1 VSDAIMNGAAQ
12 GGVTLDGVALGG
24 ATLESSERSSTDT
37 PLAKLAFQLYVAIGV
52 SVFLLMMVVGALF
65 RATQAAFMPI
75 PANVAYELM
84 TLHGAGMVG
93 VSGLAGAAVMWYFLR
108 RYVALSTGMFLA
120 MLGLS
125 LVGVVMILAAIG
137 LGRFAGGWTFLYP
150 LPANSMGVWGPHAAA
165 AFVGGLVFIGVGFLL
180 FYLDCAI
187 AIVRRF
193 GSLARA
199 LGLDQLFGTRPLD
212 TSLPP
217 TVVASTMVIIVNVIG
232 ILAGAVVL
240 VMSLVSIYVPSV
252 VFDALLM
259 KNLIF
264 FFGHVFINATIY
276 MAVIGVYEIVPRYTG
291 RPWLINKVFLASWAA
306 VTLMVMA
313 VYPHHL
319 MMDFVMPK
327 WMTVTGQVLSY
338 LSGIPILLVT
348 AYGALVNIHR
358 SKLTWDLPLRL
369 LIFGLFGWAA
379 GVLPAIVDGVVRVNQ
394 VMHNTQWV
402 PGHFHFYLLLGL
414 VPLLLGTLFHACTRR
429 GWTES
434 PLDRLAFWTYG
445 VAGALFCFV
454 FLAAG
459 WQGVPRR
466 FAIHDDAWIGFAQAG
481 AIAATLVV
489 LAAVVLG
496 VRLLARVPRASL

>member
-1 VSDAIMNGAAQ
+1 
-12 GGVTLDGVALGG
+12 
-24 ATLESSERSSTDT
+24 
-37 PLAKLAFQLYVAIGV
+37 
-52 SVFLLMMVVGALF
+52 
-65 RATQAAFMPI
+65 
-75 PANVAYELM
+75 
-84 TLHGAGMVG
+84 
-93 VSGLAGAAVMWYFLR
+93 
-108 RYVALSTGMFLA
+108 
-120 MLGLS
+120 
-125 LVGVVMILAAIG
+125 
-137 LGRFAGGWTFLYP
+137 
-150 LPANSMGVWGPHAAA
+150 
-165 AFVGGLVFIGVGFLL
+165 
-180 FYLDCAI
+180 
-187 AIVRRF
+187 
-193 GSLARA
+193 
-199 LGLDQLFGTRPLD
+199 
-212 TSLPP
+212 
-217 TVVASTMVIIVNVIG
+217 MVIIVNVIG
-232 ILAGAVVL
+232 ILTGAVVL
-240 VMSLVSIYVPSV
+240 VMSLVNIYVPSV

-276 MAVIGVYEIVPRYTG
+276 MAVIGVYEIVPRYSG
-291 RPWLINKVFLASWAA
+291 RPWLISKAFLASWAA

-319 MMDFVMPK
+319 LMDFVMPK
-327 WMTVTGQVLSY
+327 WMIVTGQVLSY

-358 SKLTWDLPLRL
+358 SGLEWDLPLRL

-414 VPLLLGTLFHACTRR
+414 VPLLLGALLHACTHS
-429 GWTES
+429 GWKES

-466 FAIHDDAWIGFAQAG
+466 FAIHDSAWVGFAQAG
-481 AIAATLVV
+481 AIAAALVV
-489 LAAVVLG
+489 VAAVVLG

>member
-1 VSDAIMNGAAQ
+1 
-12 GGVTLDGVALGG
+12 
-24 ATLESSERSSTDT
+24 
-37 PLAKLAFQLYVAIGV
+37 
-52 SVFLLMMVVGALF
+52 
-65 RATQAAFMPI
+65 
-75 PANVAYELM
+75 
-84 TLHGAGMVG
+84 
-93 VSGLAGAAVMWYFLR
+93 
-108 RYVALSTGMFLA
+108 MFLA

-137 LGRFAGGWTFLYP
+137 IGRYAGAWTFLYP
-150 LPANSMGVWGPHAAA
+150 LPAKSMGAWGTHAAA

-180 FYLDCAI
+180 FYLDCAL
-187 AIVRRF
+187 AILRRY
-193 GSLARA
+193 GSLVKA
-199 LGLDQLFGTRPLD
+199 LGLDQLFGSRPLD

-217 TVVASTMVIIVNVIG
+217 TVVASTMVVIIQVLG

-240 VMSLVSIYVPSV
+240 VMTLVNLYVPGV
-252 VFDALLM
+252 AFDALLM

-291 RPWLINKVFLASWAA
+291 RPWPISRPFLASWAA
-306 VTLMVMA
+306 VTLIVMA

-319 MMDFVMPK
+319 LMDYAMPK
-327 WMTVTGQVLSY
+327 WALVTGQVLSY

-358 SKLTWDLPLRL
+358 SGLRWDLPLRL
-369 LIFGLFGWAA
+369 LMFGLFGWAA
-379 GVLPAIVDGVVRVNQ
+379 GVIPAIVDGMLRVNL

-414 VPLLLGTLFHACTRR
+414 VPLLLGTLLFACTRSD
-429 GWTES
+429 WTES
-434 PLDRLAFWTYG
+434 ALDRASFWIFG
-445 VAGALFCFV
+445 VAGAVFCFV

-466 FAIHDDAWIGFAQAG
+466 FAVHDSAWLGFAQIG
-481 AIAATLVV
+481 SLAATLVV

-496 VRLLARVPRASL
+496 VRLLARLPRASLTA

>member
-1 VSDAIMNGAAQ
+1 MN
-12 GGVTLDGVALGG
+12 
-24 ATLESSERSSTDT
+24 ATTTASPNT
-37 PLAKLAFQLYVAIGV
+37 PSATLAFQLYIGIGV
-52 SVFLLMMVVGALF
+52 AVFLLMMIAGAAF
-65 RATQAAFMPI
+65 RAVQATWLPL
-75 PANVAYELM
+75 PANYSYEIM

-93 VSGLAGAAVMWYFLR
+93 ASGLAGAAVMWYFLR
-108 RYVALSTGMFLA
+108 RYVTLSTGMFLT
-120 MLGLS
+120 MLALS

-137 LGRFAGGWTFLYP
+137 IGRFAGGWTFLYP
-150 LPANSMGVWGPHAAA
+150 LPAKSMGAWGTHAAA

-180 FYLDCAI
+180 FYLDCAV
-187 AIVRRF
+187 AILKRY
-193 GSLARA
+193 GSFWKS
-199 LGLDQLFGTRPLD
+199 LGLDQLFGSGPVD

-217 TVVASTMVIIVNVIG
+217 TIVAGTMVVIINILG

-240 VMSLVSIYVPSV
+240 VMTLINIYQPGI

-291 RPWLINKVFLASWAA
+291 RPWMISRPFLASWLA
-306 VTLMVMA
+306 VTLIVMA

-319 MMDFVMPK
+319 MMDYVMPK
-327 WMTVTGQVLSY
+327 WALVTGQVLSY
-338 LSGIPILLVT
+338 LSGIPVLLVT

-358 SKLTWDLPLRL
+358 SGLEWDLPLRL
-369 LIFGLFGWAA
+369 IIFSLFGWAA
-379 GVLPAIVDGVVRVNQ
+379 GIIPAIIDGVIRVNL

-414 VPLLLGTLFHACTRR
+414 VPMLLGTLFYACTR
-429 GWTES
+429 GQWTETT
-434 PLDRLAFWTYG
+434 LDRVSFWTFG
-445 VAGALFCFV
+445 AAGAVFCFV

-466 FAIHDDAWIGFAQAG
+466 YAVHDAAWLSFSQVG
-481 AIAATLVV
+481 AVAATLVLV
-489 LAAVVLG
+489 AAVVLG
-496 VRLLARVPRASL
+496 VRLLARLPRASLSA

>member
-1 VSDAIMNGAAQ
+1 MN
-12 GGVTLDGVALGG
+12 
-24 ATLESSERSSTDT
+24 ATAVPSADT
-37 PLAKLAFQLYVAIGV
+37 PAAKLAFQLYVSIGV
-52 SVFLLMMVVGALF
+52 AVLLLMMIAGALF
-65 RATQAAFMPI
+65 RATQAAVTPI
-75 PANVAYELM
+75 PANFAYELM

-108 RYVALSTGMFLA
+108 RHVTLSTGMFLA

-137 LGRFAGGWTFLYP
+137 IGRFAGAWTFLYP
-150 LPANSMGVWGPHAAA
+150 LPAKSMGVWGPHAAG

-180 FYLDCAI
+180 FYLDCAF
-187 AIVRRF
+187 AILRRY
-193 GSLARA
+193 GSLWKA
-199 LGLDQLFGTRPLD
+199 LGLDQLFGSGPLN

-217 TVVASTMVIIVNVIG
+217 TVVAATMVVIINVLG

-240 VMSLVSIYVPSV
+240 VMSLISIYVPTV
-252 VFDALLM
+252 TFDALLM

-291 RPWLINKVFLASWAA
+291 RPWNISRPFLASWAA
-306 VTLMVMA
+306 VTLIVMA

-319 MMDFVMPK
+319 LMDYVMPK
-327 WMTVTGQVLSY
+327 WAIVTGQVLSY

-358 SKLTWDLPLRL
+358 SGVKWDLPLRL
-369 LIFGLFGWAA
+369 LVFGLFGWAA
-379 GVLPAIVDGVVRVNQ
+379 GVLPAIIDGMVRVNL

-402 PGHFHFYLLLGL
+402 PGHFHFYLMLGL
-414 VPLLLGTLFHACTRR
+414 VPLLMGSLLYACTRTHWR
-429 GWTES
+429 ES
-434 PLDRLAFWTYG
+434 VLDRAAFWTYG
-445 VAGALFCFV
+445 VAGVLFCFG

-466 FAIHDDAWIGFAQAG
+466 FAVHDAPWLGYAQIG
-481 AIAATLVV
+481 T
-489 LAAVVLG
+489 LAAVLVLLAALVLG
-496 VRLLARVPRASL
+496 VRLLMRLPRASLS

>member
-1 VSDAIMNGAAQ
+1 MN
-12 GGVTLDGVALGG
+12 
-24 ATLESSERSSTDT
+24 ATTAPSADT
-37 PLAKLAFQLYVAIGV
+37 PAAKLAFQLYVAIGV
-52 SVFLLMMVVGALF
+52 AVLLLMMIAGALF
-65 RATQAAFMPI
+65 RATQAAVTPI
-75 PANVAYELM
+75 PANFAYELM

-108 RYVALSTGMFLA
+108 RHVTLSTAMFLA

-137 LGRFAGGWTFLYP
+137 IGRFAGAWTFLYP
-150 LPANSMGVWGPHAAA
+150 LPAKSMGVWGPHAAG

-180 FYLDCAI
+180 FYLDCAL
-187 AIVRRF
+187 AILRRY
-193 GSLARA
+193 GSLWKA
-199 LGLDQLFGTRPLD
+199 LGLDQLFGSGPLD

-217 TVVASTMVIIVNVIG
+217 TVVAATMVVIINVLG

-240 VMSLVSIYVPSV
+240 VMSLISIYVSTV
-252 VFDALLM
+252 TFDALLM

-291 RPWLINKVFLASWAA
+291 RPWNISRPFLASWAA
-306 VTLMVMA
+306 VTLIVMA

-319 MMDFVMPK
+319 LMDYVMPK
-327 WMTVTGQVLSY
+327 WALVTGQVLSY

-358 SKLTWDLPLRL
+358 SGVKWDLPLRL
-369 LIFGLFGWAA
+369 LVFGLFGWAA
-379 GVLPAIVDGVVRVNQ
+379 GVLPAIIDGMVRVNL

-402 PGHFHFYLLLGL
+402 PGHFHFYLMLGL
-414 VPLLLGTLFHACTRR
+414 VPLLMGSLLHACTRTQWR
-429 GWTES
+429 ES
-434 PLDRLAFWTYG
+434 ALDRAAFWTYG
-445 VAGALFCFV
+445 VAGVLFCFG
-454 FLAAG
+454 FLSAG

-466 FAIHDDAWIGFAQAG
+466 FAVHDAPWLGYAQIG
-481 AIAATLVV
+481 T
-489 LAAVVLG
+489 LAAVLVLLAALVLG
-496 VRLLARVPRASL
+496 LRLLMRLPRASLS

>member
-1 VSDAIMNGAAQ
+1 MNA
-12 GGVTLDGVALGG
+12 VTAKSV
-24 ATLESSERSSTDT
+24 DT
-37 PLAKLAFQLYVAIGV
+37 PAAKLAFQLYAAIGIA
-52 SVFLLMMVVGALF
+52 VFLLMMIAGALF
-65 RATQAAFMPI
+65 RSVQAAWVPI
-75 PANVAYELM
+75 PPNFAYELM

-108 RYVALSTGMFLA
+108 RYVSLSTGMFLA
-120 MLGLS
+120 MLALS

-137 LGRFAGGWTFLYP
+137 IGRFAGAWTFLYP
-150 LPANSMGVWGPHAAA
+150 LPAKSAGVWGPHAAG

-187 AIVRRF
+187 AIIRRY
-193 GSLARA
+193 GSLWKS
-199 LGLDQLFGTRPLD
+199 LGLDQLFGSGPVD

-217 TVVASTMVIIVNVIG
+217 TVVASSMVIIINVLG

-240 VMSLVSIYVPSV
+240 VMSLVSIYLGVA
-252 VFDALLM
+252 FDALLM

-291 RPWLINKVFLASWAA
+291 RPWLISKPFLASWAA
-306 VTLMVMA
+306 VTLVVMA

-319 MMDFVMPK
+319 LMDFVMPK
-327 WMTVTGQVLSY
+327 WALVTGQVLSY
-338 LSGIPILLVT
+338 LSGIPVLLVT
-348 AYGALVNIHR
+348 TYGLLVNIHR
-358 SKLTWDLPLRL
+358 SGLEWDLPLRL
-369 LIFGLFGWAA
+369 LVFSLFGWAA
-379 GVLPAIVDGVVRVNQ
+379 GVVPAIVDGMIRVNL

-414 VPLLLGTLFHACTRR
+414 VPMLLGTMLYACTR
-429 GWTES
+429 GQWVES
-434 PLDRLAFWTYG
+434 ALDRLSFWTYG
-445 VAGALFCFV
+445 VAGVVFCLV

-466 FAIHDDAWIGFAQAG
+466 FAVHDAAWVSFSQIGS
-481 AIAATLVV
+481 IAAVLVLV
-489 LAAVVLG
+489 AAVVLG
-496 VRLLARVPRASL
+496 VRLLSRLPKASLSA

>member
-1 VSDAIMNGAAQ
+1 MNAP
-12 GGVTLDGVALGG
+12 ALHS
-24 ATLESSERSSTDT
+24 ADT
-37 PLAKLAFQLYVAIGV
+37 PAARLAFQLYVAIGIA
-52 SVFLLMMVVGALF
+52 VFLLMMIAGAVF
-65 RATQAAFMPI
+65 RAAQAAWLPI
-75 PANVAYELM
+75 PANFVYEIM

-120 MLGLS
+120 MLALS

-137 LGRFAGGWTFLYP
+137 IGRFAAGWTFLYP
-150 LPANSMGVWGPHAAA
+150 LPARGMGIWGAHAAA
-165 AFVGGLVFIGVGFLL
+165 AYVGGLVFIGVGFLL
-180 FYLDCAI
+180 FYLDCAL
-187 AIVRRF
+187 AIMRRY

-199 LGLDQLFGTRPLD
+199 LGLDQLFGSGPVD

-217 TVVASTMVIIVNVIG
+217 TVVASTMVVIINILG

-240 VMSLVSIYVPSV
+240 VMTLVNLYVPTV

-264 FFGHVFINATIY
+264 FFGHVFINATLY
-276 MAVIGVYEIVPRYTG
+276 MAVIGVYEIVPRYTKRAWTIS
-291 RPWLINKVFLASWAA
+291 RPFLASWAA
-306 VTLMVMA
+306 VTLIVMA

-319 MMDFVMPK
+319 LMDYVMPK
-327 WMTVTGQVLSY
+327 WTVVTGQVLSY
-338 LSGIPILLVT
+338 LSGIPVLLVT

-358 SKLTWDLPLRL
+358 SGLKWDLPLRL
-369 LIFGLFGWAA
+369 IIFSLFGWAA
-379 GVLPAIVDGVVRVNQ
+379 GVIPAIIDGVIRVNL

-414 VPLLLGTLFHACTRR
+414 VPMLLGTMLYACTREN
-429 GWTES
+429 WSETA
-434 PLDRLAFWTYG
+434 LDRASFWTYG
-445 VAGALFCFV
+445 VAGAVFCFV

-466 FAIHDDAWIGFAQAG
+466 FAVHDAAWLGFSQIGTV
-481 AIAATLVV
+481 AATLVLV
-489 LAAVVLG
+489 TAVVLG
-496 VRLLARVPRASL
+496 VRLLARLPRASLSAGM

>member
-1 VSDAIMNGAAQ
+1 MNAA
-12 GGVTLDGVALGG
+12 A
-24 ATLESSERSSTDT
+24 APSTDT
-37 PLAKLAFQLYVAIGV
+37 ASAKLAFQLYVAIGV
-52 SVFLLMMVVGALF
+52 AVLLLMMIAGALL
-65 RATQAAFMPI
+65 RSTQAAITPI
-75 PANVAYELM
+75 PANFAYELM

-108 RYVALSTGMFLA
+108 RYVRLSTGMFLA

-137 LGRFAGGWTFLYP
+137 IGRFAGAWTFLYP
-150 LPANSMGVWGPHAAA
+150 LPARSMGVWGPHAAG

-187 AIVRRF
+187 AILRRY
-193 GSLARA
+193 GSLWKA
-199 LGLDQLFGTRPLD
+199 LGLDQLFGSGPVD

-217 TVVASTMVIIVNVIG
+217 TVVASTMVVIINVLG

-240 VMSLVSIYVPSV
+240 VMSLIAIYVPTV
-252 VFDALLM
+252 AFDPLLM

-291 RPWLINKVFLASWAA
+291 RPWVISRPFLASWAA
-306 VTLMVMA
+306 VTLIVMA

-327 WMTVTGQVLSY
+327 WAIVTGQVLSY

-358 SKLTWDLPLRL
+358 SGLKWDLPLRL

-379 GVLPAIVDGVVRVNQ
+379 GVLPAIIDGMVRVNL

-402 PGHFHFYLLLGL
+402 PGHFHFYLMLGL
-414 VPLLLGTLFHACTRR
+414 VPLLMGSLLYACTRSE
-429 GWTES
+429 WSES
-434 PLDRLAFWTYG
+434 ALDRAAFWTFG
-445 VAGALFCFV
+445 VAGILFCFV
-454 FLAAG
+454 FLSAG
-459 WQGVPRR
+459 YQGMPRR
-466 FAIHDDAWIGFAQAG
+466 FAVHDAAWLGHAQIGTL
-481 AIAATLVV
+481 AAVLVL

-496 VRLLARVPRASL
+496 VRLLARLPKASLS

>member
-1 VSDAIMNGAAQ
+1 MSAA
-12 GGVTLDGVALGG
+12 TF
-24 ATLESSERSSTDT
+24 RSPDT
-37 PLAKLAFQLYVAIGV
+37 AGAKLAFQLYVAIGIA
-52 SVFLLMMVVGALF
+52 VFLLMMVAGAAF
-65 RATQAAFMPI
+65 RAVQAAWMPL
-75 PANVAYELM
+75 PAQFGYELM

-108 RYVALSTGMFLA
+108 RYVQLSTAMFLA

-137 LGRFAGGWTFLYP
+137 IGRFAGAWTFLYP
-150 LPANSMGVWGPHAAA
+150 LPARSMGVWGTHAAA

-180 FYLDCAI
+180 FYLDCAL
-187 AIVRRF
+187 AILRRY
-193 GSLARA
+193 GSFWRS
-199 LGLDQLFGTRPLD
+199 LGLDQLFGSGPVD
-212 TSLPP
+212 TTLPP
-217 TVVASTMVIIVNVIG
+217 TIVASTMVIIINVIG

-240 VMSLVSIYVPSV
+240 VMSLVSIYLPGIA
-252 VFDALLM
+252 FDALLM

-291 RPWLINKVFLASWAA
+291 RPWTISRPFLAAWAA
-306 VTLMVMA
+306 VTLIVMA

-319 MMDFVMPK
+319 LMDYVMPA
-327 WMTVTGQVLSY
+327 WMIVAGQVLSY

-358 SKLTWDLPLRL
+358 SGLAWDLPLRL
-369 LIFGLFGWAA
+369 LIFSLFGWAA
-379 GVLPAIVDGVVRVNQ
+379 GVLPAIVDGMVRVNL

-414 VPLLLGTLFHACTRR
+414 VPMLLGTMLYATTR
-429 GWTES
+429 GQWQES
-434 PLDRLAFWTYG
+434 ALDRAAFWTFG
-445 VAGALFCFV
+445 IAGAAFCFV
-454 FLAAG
+454 FLAGG

-466 FAIHDDAWIGFAQAG
+466 FAVHDAPWLALSQLGTL
-481 AIAATLVV
+481 AAVLV
-489 LAAVVLG
+489 LAAAIVLG
-496 VRLLARVPRASL
+496 VRLLARLPRVSLSA

>member
-1 VSDAIMNGAAQ
+1 MNTS
-12 GGVTLDGVALGG
+12 VTPSA
-24 ATLESSERSSTDT
+24 DT
-37 PLAKLAFQLYVAIGV
+37 PSAKLAFQLYVAIGIAV
-52 SVFLLMMVVGALF
+52 YMLMMIAGAVF
-65 RATQAAFMPI
+65 RGAQATWLPI
-75 PANVAYELM
+75 PPNFVYEIM

-108 RYVALSTGMFLA
+108 RYVKLSTGMFLT
-120 MLGLS
+120 MLVLS
-125 LVGVVMILAAIG
+125 LIGVVMILAAIG
-137 LGRFAGGWTFLYP
+137 IGRFAGGWTFLYP
-150 LPANSMGVWGPHAAA
+150 LPAKSMGVWGPHAAG

-180 FYLDCAI
+180 FYLDCAL
-187 AIVRRF
+187 ALLRRY
-193 GSLARA
+193 GSLAKA
-199 LGLDQLFGTRPLD
+199 LGLNQLFGSGPVD

-217 TVVASTMVIIVNVIG
+217 TVVASTMVVIINILG

-240 VMSLVSIYVPSV
+240 VMSLINIYVPGV

-291 RPWLINKVFLASWAA
+291 RPWLISRPFLASWAA
-306 VTLMVMA
+306 VTLIVMA

-319 MMDFVMPK
+319 LMDYVMPK
-327 WMTVTGQVLSY
+327 WMMVMGQVLSY
-338 LSGIPILLVT
+338 LSGIPVLLVT

-358 SKLTWDLPLRL
+358 SGLKWDLPLRL
-369 LIFGLFGWAA
+369 MIFSLFGWVA
-379 GVLPAIVDGVVRVNQ
+379 GVIPAIIDGMVRVNL

-414 VPLLLGTLFHACTRR
+414 VPMLLGTMLYVCTRSDWR
-429 GWTES
+429 ETA
-434 PLDRLAFWTYG
+434 LDRASFWTYG
-445 VAGALFCFV
+445 VAGAVFCLV

-466 FAIHDDAWIGFAQAG
+466 FAVHDAPWLGYAQVG
-481 AIAATLVV
+481 TLAAALLLV
-489 LAAVVLG
+489 AAVVLC
-496 VRLLARVPRASL
+496 VRLLARLPRVSLSA

>member
-1 VSDAIMNGAAQ
+1 MQ
-12 GGVTLDGVALGG
+12 
-24 ATLESSERSSTDT
+24 SSTMPSTDT
-37 PLAKLAFQLYVAIGV
+37 PAAKLAFQLYAAIGV
-52 SVFLLMMVVGALF
+52 AVFLLMMVAGAAF
-65 RATQAAFMPI
+65 RAAQAVWVPL
-75 PANVAYELM
+75 PANFGYELM

-137 LGRFAGGWTFLYP
+137 IGRYAGAWTFLYP
-150 LPANSMGVWGPHAAA
+150 LPAKSMGVWGTHAAA
-165 AFVGGLVFIGVGFLL
+165 AYVGGLVFIGVGFLL
-180 FYLDCAI
+180 FYLDCAL
-187 AIVRRF
+187 AILRRY
-193 GSLARA
+193 GSLVKA
-199 LGLDQLFGTRPLD
+199 LGLDQLFGSRPLD

-217 TVVASTMVIIVNVIG
+217 TVVASTMVVIIQVLG

-240 VMSLVSIYVPSV
+240 VMTLVNLYVPNV
-252 VFDALLM
+252 AFDALLM

-276 MAVIGVYEIVPRYTG
+276 MAVIGVYEIIPRYTG
-291 RPWLINKVFLASWAA
+291 RPWTISRPFLASWAA
-306 VTLMVMA
+306 VTLIVMA

-319 MMDFVMPK
+319 LMDYAMPK
-327 WMTVTGQVLSY
+327 WALVTGQVLSY

-358 SKLTWDLPLRL
+358 SGLKWDLPLRL

-379 GVLPAIVDGVVRVNQ
+379 GVIPAILDGMLRVNL

-414 VPLLLGTLFHACTRR
+414 VPLLLGTLLYACTRSE
-429 GWTES
+429 WTES
-434 PLDRLAFWTYG
+434 ALDRASFWIYG
-445 VAGALFCFV
+445 VAGAVFCFV
-454 FLAAG
+454 LLAAG

-466 FAIHDDAWIGFAQAG
+466 FAVHDAAWLGFTQVG
-481 AIAATLVV
+481 GVAALLVV

-496 VRLLARVPRASL
+496 VRLLARLPRASLTA

>member
-1 VSDAIMNGAAQ
+1 MQAT
-12 GGVTLDGVALGG
+12 VT
-24 ATLESSERSSTDT
+24 TSPDT
-37 PLAKLAFQLYVAIGV
+37 PSAKLAFQLYAAIGIA
-52 SVFLLMMVVGALF
+52 VFLLMMVVGASF
-65 RATQAAFMPI
+65 RAAQAVWYPLPPNFG
-75 PANVAYELM
+75 YELM

-93 VSGLAGAAVMWYFLR
+93 TSGLAGAAVMWYFLR
-108 RYVALSTGMFLA
+108 RYVTLSTGMFLA

-137 LGRFAGGWTFLYP
+137 IGRYAGAWTFLYP
-150 LPANSMGVWGPHAAA
+150 LPAKSMGVWGPHAAA

-180 FYLDCAI
+180 FYLDCAF
-187 AIVRRF
+187 AILRRY
-193 GSLARA
+193 GSLVKA
-199 LGLDQLFGTRPLD
+199 LGLDQLFGSGPVD
-212 TSLPP
+212 TALAP
-217 TVVASTMVIIVNVIG
+217 TIVASTMVVIIQVLG

-240 VMSLVSIYVPSV
+240 VMTLVNIYVPSV
-252 VFDALLM
+252 AFDALLM

-291 RPWLINKVFLASWAA
+291 RPWTISRPFLASWAA
-306 VTLMVMA
+306 VTLIVMA

-319 MMDFVMPK
+319 LMDYVMPK
-327 WMTVTGQVLSY
+327 WALVAGQVMSY

-358 SKLTWDLPLRL
+358 SGLKWDLPLRL

-379 GVLPAIVDGVVRVNQ
+379 GAIPAIVDGILKVNL

-414 VPLLLGTLFHACTRR
+414 VPLLLGTLLYACTRTE
-429 GWTES
+429 WTES
-434 PLDRLAFWTYG
+434 ALDRASFWIYG
-445 VAGALFCFV
+445 VAGVVFCFV

-466 FAIHDDAWIGFAQAG
+466 FAVHDTAWLGFAQIG
-481 AIAATLVV
+481 SLAATLVV
-489 LAAVVLG
+489 LAALVIG
-496 VRLLARVPRASL
+496 VRTLSRLSRASLAA